1 VKPAAPF
8 TSERTVLGHGIYL
21 CVAALVLFLAP
32 GVVRLLLPF
41 PAELDWWNRLLALP
55 VFNLGVLCIAGA
67 RAKSKLLIKATAAT
81 RLLVMASLATLVA
94 LRVAPPIALGV
105 GLIDLV
111 SATLTIWALAAEA
124 PSKRGSA
131 RPPSGPT
138 IPATPAAR
146 PR

>member
-124 PSKRGSA
+124 PSKTG
-131 RPPSGPT
+131 
-138 IPATPAAR
+138 
-146 PR
+146 